1 MSFTRKRVA
10 FGFDGAY
17 WSLPIERLGE
27 LMKMIERQEPF
38 DLIAMGARRL
48 KARPAVLDYKRI
60 TEAVHAA
67 SR

>member
-1 MSFTRKRVA
+1 MSFTRKTVT

-17 WSLPIERLGE
+17 WSLPVERFDE
-27 LMKMIERQEPF
+27 LMKAIERDAPF
-38 DLIAMGARRL
+38 DLLAMGARQL

-60 TEAVHAA
+60 TEARHAA